1 MFDLCEQ
8 HTKWWLWLKTSD
20 GSMVLSKFCHLSR
33 TRRSMSNSS
42 SSIKI
47 QSSMVFFFLSGL
59 FLLLLLFVCW
69 RCPRGGY
76 YQSTV
81 VVWLSIPKYY
91 MYLPWNWMVSSGY
104 QSLKFFGGDKV
115 NPRVISSENIGI
127 FQYPIIWM
135 LYYIC
140 HGKSTDRWIYKTG
153 HLGLRSCR

>member
-115 NPRVISSENIGI
+115 NPRPRIITSENIGI
-127 FQYPIIWM
+127 FSTQYFECFIIYAMVNPPIDEFI
-135 LYYIC
+135 YI
-140 HGKSTDRWIYKTG
+140 
-153 HLGLRSCR
+153 